1 MSACPIA
8 GYSVKVMSP
17 GLSLVKAH
25 TPLCTLQVI
34 CGHNL
39 SLLISC
45 FSTTSYLMGNLA
57 TDLLARI
64 SHSLGVAEG

>member
-8 GYSVKVMSP
+8 GYSVKVVSP

-34 CGHNL
+34 WAQSQSADILFLNNL
-39 SLLISC
+39 LPN
-45 FSTTSYLMGNLA
+45 GP
-57 TDLLARI
+57 R
-64 SHSLGVAEG
+64 SH